1 MTAVWY
7 LLKKMELIQISDEC
21 LILLSTPF
29 VKFFAEERERER
41 ERERGIQNLETLL
54 HNSHFV

>member
-29 VKFFAEERERER
+29 VKFLAEERERER
-41 ERERGIQNLETLL
+41 EREKERHTKLRDIIT
-54 HNSHFV
+54 